1 MAAPGFRPAPYVN
14 LDEFERQLQRQLRSV
29 QQANLGDPLSAHGA
43 KFPPSGQSCFAP
55 NVRRHRTETMAV
67 DTDDQQ
73 VFDVDDLREWW
84 KQGSSQGTTESRSRD
99 RKLIVAA
106 CALVGIA
113 IFGAVF
119 ADKGGAPGAL
129 NGQPVVP
136 SADDTARAQNPGGDS
151 ASTPADVS
159 TIPPTGLSGATPAAP
174 KVDTQAV
181 FADKG
186 GAPGALNGQ
195 PVVPS
200 ADDTARAQNP
210 GGDSASTPADVSTIP
225 PTGLSG
231 ATPAAPK
238 VDTQAV
244 ATMASPAPAQTT
256 DPRPVRTTSV
266 RPDGTQI
273 ATQLSAAESSEASSS
288 PDLSKPPA
296 RFATEGTNSAVGT
309 AQPSTV
315 LRTKRPGKITTRVV
329 VATTEAAA
337 PIAAADTPI
346 PPLPIGTP
354 LRPEEA
360 GGAKALQPIPES
372 VAAPTT
378 PAEAANQS
386 LNPLMRALGDLVGAP
401 ASNAQPPIDP
411 TANVS
416 TGWAVQLAAPK
427 SKAEAKRVL
436 KRLNA
441 KYASALSRL
450 RIVLQKSLINGEA
463 VYGLRVLGLSKSEA
477 EALCSKLKDD
487 GGSCFI
493 VSRTSRKALKLRK

>member
-113 IFGAVF
+113 IFG
-119 ADKGGAPGAL
+119 
-129 NGQPVVP
+129 
-136 SADDTARAQNPGGDS
+136 
-151 ASTPADVS
+151 
-159 TIPPTGLSGATPAAP
+159 
-174 KVDTQAV
+174 AV